1 MGRPGGRPIPPKR
14 AMTAERFFAPCPR
27 GLEAALGNE
36 LARLGAD
43 AIGPVDGG
51 VGFAGPLELAYAV
64 NLESRLA
71 SRVLWKVGG
80 GAYRDER
87 ELNAL
92 ARAIAWPT
100 HFRADRTIRVDVA
113 ATRSPLRSLE
123 FATLT
128 VKDAVCDRFR
138 DEQGKRPSVDKR
150 MPDVRV
156 HAYLTEREA
165 TFYLDT
171 SGEPLFKRGWRRDA
185 EEAPLRENLAAGL
198 ISISGWEPGTPFLDF
213 MCGSGTIAIE
223 AASMAADRAPGMT
236 RTFGFQKLAWFD
248 GPTWQRLKQ
257 RARDRVKPAPD
268 SPVVFAS
275 DRLAAAVAKA
285 RANAALVQVAAFV
298 AIEQADALTRPA
310 PAPAGVIVANPPYGI
325 RLEDK
330 ARVAAMYPKLGDAL
344 KARYAGWT
352 AWLFSG
358 DTDLPKKIGLKAE
371 RRIPLWNGA
380 IECRLYGYR
389 IVSGKLEA

>member
-1 MGRPGGRPIPPKR
+1 V
-14 AMTAERFFAPCPR
+14 ERFFAPCPR
-27 GLEAALGNE
+27 GLEAALGDE
-36 LARLGAD
+36 LTRLD
-43 AIGPVDGG
+43 ASSIAPVDGG
-51 VGFAGPLELAYAV
+51 VGFEGPLDLAYRA

-71 SRVLWKVGG
+71 SRVLWRVGHG
-80 GAYRDER
+80 PYRDER

-92 ARAIAWPT
+92 AMSIDWT
-100 HFRADRTIRVDVA
+100 QHFRADRTIRVDVA

-128 VKDAVCDRFR
+128 IKDAVADRFR
-138 DEQGKRPSVDKR
+138 DAQGKRPSVDKR
-150 MPDVRV
+150 APDVRV
-156 HAYLTEREA
+156 NAYLTDREA

-185 EEAPLRENLAAGL
+185 EDAPMRENLAAGIIAL
-198 ISISGWEPGTPFLDF
+198 TGWQPGAAFLDP

-223 AASMAADRAPGMT
+223 AATIAADRAPGLT
-236 RTFGFQKLAWFD
+236 RTFGFQKLTWFD

-257 RARDRVKPAPD
+257 RARDRIKPPPPAP
-268 SPVVFAS
+268 SVFAS
-275 DRLAAAVAKA
+275 DRLAAAVATT
-285 RANAALVQVAAFV
+285 RRNAALAQVEQYL
-298 AIEQADALTRPA
+298 AIEQVDALVRGA
-310 PAPAGVIVANPPYGI
+310 PAPSGTLVANPPYGI
-325 RLEDK
+325 RLDDK
-330 ARVAAMYPKLGDAL
+330 ARIAQMYPKLGDAL

-389 IVSGKLEA
+389 IVSGKLDG

>member
-1 MGRPGGRPIPPKR
+1 V
-14 AMTAERFFAPCPR
+14 EQFFAPCPR
-27 GLEAALGNE
+27 GLEAALADE
-36 LARLGAD
+36 LARLGA
-43 AIGPVDGG
+43 AGIAPVDGG
-51 VGFAGPLELAYAV
+51 AGFEGPLELACAV

-71 SRVLWKVGG
+71 SRALWRVGG
-80 GAYRDER
+80 GTYRDER

-92 ARAIAWPT
+92 ARAIPWPK

-113 ATRSPLRSLE
+113 ATRSPLKSLE

-138 DEQGKRPSVDKR
+138 DELGKRPSVDKR
-150 MPDVRV
+150 APDVRV
-156 HAYLTEREA
+156 HAYLAGREA

-171 SGEPLFKRGWRRDA
+171 SGEPLFKRGWRRDT

-198 ISISGWEPGTPFLDF
+198 IALSGWRPGAAFLDP

-223 AASMAADRAPGMT
+223 AASIAADRAPGLA

-285 RANAALVQVAAFV
+285 RANAALAQVDAFV

>member
-1 MGRPGGRPIPPKR
+1 ME
-14 AMTAERFFAPCPR
+14 AFFAPCPR
-27 GLEAALGNE
+27 GLESALADE
-36 LARLGAD
+36 LARLGAG
-43 AIGPVDGG
+43 AIAPVEGG
-51 VGFAGPLELAYAV
+51 VGFEGALELACAA

-71 SRVLWKVGG
+71 SRILWKVGG
-80 GAYRDER
+80 GTYRDER

-92 ARAIAWPT
+92 ARAIAWPK

-113 ATRSPLRSLE
+113 ATRSPLKSLE

-138 DEQGKRPSVDKR
+138 DEQGRRPSVDKR
-150 MPDVRV
+150 APDVRV
-156 HAYLTEREA
+156 HAYLAARDA

-171 SGEPLFKRGWRRDA
+171 SGEPLFKRGWRRDT

-198 ISISGWEPGTPFLDF
+198 IALSGWQPGTAFLDP

-223 AASMAADRAPGMT
+223 AASIAADRAPGLA

-248 GPTWQRLKQ
+248 GPAWQRLKQ
-257 RARDRVKPAPD
+257 KARDRVKPAPA
-268 SPVVFAS
+268 SPAVFAS
-275 DRLAAAVAKA
+275 DRLAAAVAKT
-285 RANAALVQVAAFV
+285 RANAALAQVDAFL
-298 AIEQADALTRPA
+298 AIEQADALLRPA
-310 PAPAGVIVANPPYGI
+310 PAPAGVLVANPPYGI

-389 IVSGKLEA
+389 IVSGKLEPQDRRS

>member
-1 MGRPGGRPIPPKR
+1 M
-14 AMTAERFFAPCPR
+14 ERFFSPCPR
-27 GLEAALGNE
+27 GLEAALGDE
-36 LARLGAD
+36 LKRLEA
-43 AIGPVDGG
+43 ASIVPVDGG
-51 VGFAGPLELAYAV
+51 VGFEGPLDLAYRA

-71 SRVLWKVGG
+71 SRVLWRVGG
-80 GAYRDER
+80 GPYRDER

-92 ARAIAWPT
+92 AKSIDWT
-100 HFRADRTIRVDVA
+100 KHFRADRTIRVDVA

-128 VKDAVCDRFR
+128 IKDAVADRFR
-138 DEQGKRPSVDKR
+138 EAQGKRPSVDKR
-150 MPDVRV
+150 APDVRV
-156 HAYLTEREA
+156 HAYLTDREA

-185 EEAPLRENLAAGL
+185 EEAPLRENLAAGIL
-198 ISISGWEPGTPFLDF
+198 ALTGWQPGATFLDP

-223 AASMAADRAPGMT
+223 AATIAADRAPGLT

-257 RARDRVKPAPD
+257 RARDRVRTPPATPML
-268 SPVVFAS
+268 FAS
-275 DRLAAAVAKA
+275 DRLSAAVAKT
-285 RANAALVQVAAFV
+285 RQNAALAQVEGFL
-298 AIEQADALTRPA
+298 AIEQADALVRAA
-310 PAPAGVIVANPPYGI
+310 PAPSGTLVANPPYGI
-325 RLEDK
+325 RLDDK
-330 ARVAAMYPKLGDAL
+330 ARVAQMYPKLGDAL

-389 IVSGKLEA
+389 IVSGKLDG

>member
-1 MGRPGGRPIPPKR
+1 M
-14 AMTAERFFAPCPR
+14 AEAFFSPCPR
-27 GLEAALGNE
+27 GLEAALAAE
-36 LARLGAD
+36 LERLGAA
-43 AIGPVDGG
+43 AIAPVDGG
-51 VGFAGPLELAYAV
+51 AGFEGALELAYRV

-80 GAYRDER
+80 GPYRDER
-87 ELNAL
+87 ELNAI
-92 ARAIAWPT
+92 ARAIDWPKQ
-100 HFRADRTIRVDVA
+100 FRADRTIRVDVA

-150 MPDVRV
+150 AADVRIN
-156 HAYLTEREA
+156 AYLTDREA

-185 EEAPLRENLAAGL
+185 EDAPIRENLAAGL
-198 ISISGWEPGTPFLDF
+198 IALSGWQPGTAFLDP

-223 AASMAADRAPGMT
+223 AASIAADRAPGLA

-257 RARDRVKPAPD
+257 RARDRIKTAPA
-268 SPVVFAS
+268 SPPVFAS
-275 DRLAAAVAKA
+275 DRLSAAVATT
-285 RANAALVQVAAFV
+285 RANVALAQLDAFLRV
-298 AIEQADALTRPA
+298 EQADVLVRAA
-310 PAPAGVIVANPPYGI
+310 PAPTGVIVANPPYGI
-325 RLEDK
+325 RLDDK

-344 KARYAGWT
+344 KARFTGWS

-358 DTDLPKKIGLKAE
+358 DTELPKKIGLKAE

-380 IECRLYGYR
+380 IECRLYAYR

>member
-1 MGRPGGRPIPPKR
+1 V
-14 AMTAERFFAPCPR
+14 EQFFAPCPR
-27 GLEAALGNE
+27 GLEAALADE
-36 LARLGAD
+36 LARLGA
-43 AIGPVDGG
+43 AGIAPVDGG
-51 VGFAGPLELAYAV
+51 AGFEGPLELACAV

-71 SRVLWKVGG
+71 SRALWRVGG
-80 GAYRDER
+80 GTYRDER

-92 ARAIAWPT
+92 ARAIPWPK

-113 ATRSPLRSLE
+113 ATRSPLKSLE

-138 DEQGKRPSVDKR
+138 DELGKRPSVDKR
-150 MPDVRV
+150 APDVRV
-156 HAYLTEREA
+156 HAYLAGREA

-171 SGEPLFKRGWRRDA
+171 SGEPLFKRGWRRDT

-198 ISISGWEPGTPFLDF
+198 IALSGWRPGTAFLDP

-223 AASMAADRAPGMT
+223 AASIAADRAPGLA

-285 RANAALVQVAAFV
+285 RANAALAQVDAFV

>member
-1 MGRPGGRPIPPKR
+1 M
-14 AMTAERFFAPCPR
+14 EQFFAPCPR
-27 GLEAALGNE
+27 GLEAALADE
-36 LARLGAD
+36 LARLGA
-43 AIGPVDGG
+43 AGIAPVDGG
-51 VGFAGPLELAYAV
+51 AGFEGPLELACAV

-71 SRVLWKVGG
+71 SRALWKVGG
-80 GAYRDER
+80 GTYRDER

-92 ARAIAWPT
+92 ARAIPWPK

-113 ATRSPLRSLE
+113 ATRSPLKSLE

-138 DEQGKRPSVDKR
+138 DELGKRPSVDKR
-150 MPDVRV
+150 APDVRV
-156 HAYLTEREA
+156 HAYLAGREA

-171 SGEPLFKRGWRRDA
+171 SGEPLFKRGWRRDT

-198 ISISGWEPGTPFLDF
+198 IALSGWRPGAAFLDP

-223 AASMAADRAPGMT
+223 AASIAADRAPGLA

-285 RANAALVQVAAFV
+285 RANAALAQVDAFV

-371 RRIPLWNGA
+371 CRIPLWNGA

-389 IVSGKLEA
+389 IVSGKLEPQDRPS

>member
-1 MGRPGGRPIPPKR
+1 V
-14 AMTAERFFAPCPR
+14 EHFFAPCPR
-27 GLEAALGNE
+27 GLESALADE
-36 LARLGAD
+36 LARLGAG
-43 AIGPVDGG
+43 AIAPVEGG
-51 VGFAGPLELAYAV
+51 VGFEGALELACAA

-71 SRVLWKVGG
+71 SRVLWQVGG
-80 GAYRDER
+80 GTYRDER

-92 ARAIAWPT
+92 ARAIDWPK

-113 ATRSPLRSLE
+113 ATRSPLKSLE

-150 MPDVRV
+150 APDVRI
-156 HAYLTEREA
+156 HAYLAAREA

-171 SGEPLFKRGWRRDA
+171 SGEPLFKRGWRRDT

-198 ISISGWEPGTPFLDF
+198 IALSGWQPGAAFLDP

-223 AASMAADRAPGMT
+223 AASIAADRAPGLA

-248 GPTWQRLKQ
+248 GPAWQRLKQ
-257 RARDRVKPAPD
+257 KARDRVKPAPA
-268 SPVVFAS
+268 SPAVFAS
-275 DRLAAAVAKA
+275 DRLAAAVAKT
-285 RANAALVQVAAFV
+285 RANAALAQVDAFL
-298 AIEQADALTRPA
+298 AIEQADALLRPA
-310 PAPAGVIVANPPYGI
+310 PAPAGVLVSNPPYGL

-344 KARYAGWT
+344 KARYAGWS

-389 IVSGKLEA
+389 IVSGKLEPQDRPS

>member
-1 MGRPGGRPIPPKR
+1 
-14 AMTAERFFAPCPR
+14 MTERYFAPCPR
-27 GLEAALGNE
+27 GLEAALAAE
-36 LARLGAD
+36 LGRLDAGAI
-43 AIGPVDGG
+43 AAVDGG
-51 VGFAGPLELAYAV
+51 VGFEGPLELAWRV

-80 GAYRDER
+80 GPYRDER

-92 ARAIAWPT
+92 ARAIDWPKQ
-100 HFRADRTIRVDVA
+100 FRADRTIRVDVA

-150 MPDVRV
+150 AADVRIN
-156 HAYLTEREA
+156 AYLTDREA

-185 EEAPLRENLAAGL
+185 EEAPIRENLAAGL
-198 ISISGWEPGTPFLDF
+198 IALSGWQPGTAFLDP

-223 AASMAADRAPGMT
+223 AASIAADRAPGLT

-248 GPTWQRLKQ
+248 GPMWQRMKQ
-257 RARDRVKPAPD
+257 RARDRVKPAPA
-268 SPVVFAS
+268 SPTVFAS
-275 DRLAAAVAKA
+275 DRLSAAVATT
-285 RANAALVQVAAFV
+285 RANAALAQVDAFLAV
-298 AIEQADALTRPA
+298 EQADVLVRPA
-310 PAPAGVIVANPPYGI
+310 PAPAGVLIANPPYGM
-325 RLEDK
+325 RLDDK

-344 KARYAGWT
+344 KARFPGWS

-358 DTDLPKKIGLKAE
+358 DTELPRKIGLKAE

-380 IECRLYGYR
+380 IECRLYSYR

>member
-1 MGRPGGRPIPPKR
+1 LV
-14 AMTAERFFAPCPR
+14 E
-27 GLEAALGNE
+27 
-36 LARLGAD
+36 
-43 AIGPVDGG
+43 
-51 VGFAGPLELAYAV
+51 
-64 NLESRLA
+64 
-71 SRVLWKVGG
+71 
-80 GAYRDER
+80 
-87 ELNAL
+87 
-92 ARAIAWPT
+92 
-100 HFRADRTIRVDVA
+100 
-113 ATRSPLRSLE
+113 
-123 FATLT
+123 
-128 VKDAVCDRFR
+128 RFR
-138 DEQGKRPSVDKR
+138 DELGKRPSVDKR
-150 MPDVRV
+150 APDVRV
-156 HAYLTEREA
+156 HAYLAGREA

-171 SGEPLFKRGWRRDA
+171 SGEPLFKRGWRRDT

-198 ISISGWEPGTPFLDF
+198 IALSGWRPGTAFLDP

-223 AASMAADRAPGMT
+223 AASIAADRAPGLA

-285 RANAALVQVAAFV
+285 RANAALAQVDAFV

>member
-1 MGRPGGRPIPPKR
+1 ME
-14 AMTAERFFAPCPR
+14 TFFAPCPR
-27 GLEAALGNE
+27 GLEAALGAE
-36 LARLGAD
+36 LDRLGA
-43 AIGPVDGG
+43 ASVAAAEGG
-51 VGFAGPLELAYAV
+51 VGFSGALELACLA

-80 GAYRDER
+80 GTYRDER

-92 ARAIAWPT
+92 ARSIDWPKR
-100 HFRADRTIRVDVA
+100 FRVDRTIRVDVA

-138 DEQGKRPSVDKR
+138 DERGARPSVDKR
-150 MPDVRV
+150 AADVRI

-171 SGEPLFKRGWRRDA
+171 SGEPLFKRGWRRDT

-198 ISISGWEPGTPFLDF
+198 IALSGWTPGTAFLDP

-223 AASMAADRAPGMT
+223 AASIAADRAPGLA

-248 GPTWQRLKQ
+248 GPTWQRMKQ
-257 RARDRVKPAPD
+257 RARDRVKPPP
-268 SPVVFAS
+268 SRPTIHAS
-275 DRLAAAVAKA
+275 DRLPAAVAKA
-285 RANAALVQVAAFV
+285 RANATLAQLGDHL
-298 AIEQADALTRPA
+298 AIEQADVLTRAA
-310 PAPAGVIVANPPYGI
+310 PAPTGVIVTNPPYGI

-352 AWLFSG
+352 AFLFSG
-358 DTDLPKKIGLKAE
+358 DTDLPKKLGLKAE
-371 RRIPLWNGA
+371 RRTPLWNGA
-380 IECRLYGYR
+380 IECRLYAYR
-389 IVSGKLEA
+389 IVAGRLSGSEPR